1 MLKPQHAVEVVC
13 CCCPALPLYIAGR
26 IASCVISPE
35 LEYNTM
41 YYFPG
46 LGPHLLELLALEQ
59 RFREVVVKLAGGS
72 HEVMKNLA
80 GSFAP
85 QLGSN
90 ALLPQ
95 QSLSTLV

>member
-1 MLKPQHAVEVVC
+1 
-13 CCCPALPLYIAGR
+13 
-26 IASCVISPE
+26 
-35 LEYNTM
+35 M

-46 LGPHLLELLALEQ
+46 LGPHLLALEQ

-80 GSFAP
+80 GSFAQ